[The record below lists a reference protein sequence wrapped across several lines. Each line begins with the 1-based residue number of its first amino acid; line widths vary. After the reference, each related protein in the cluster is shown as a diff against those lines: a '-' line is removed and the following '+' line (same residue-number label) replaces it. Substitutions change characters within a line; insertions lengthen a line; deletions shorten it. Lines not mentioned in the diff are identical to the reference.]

1 MLFQKELFEEKS
13 EFQKIK
19 LQDGELWLMPH
30 FLDIKKSELYFRQL
44 FENIHWKEEQIKLF
58 GKTYLVPRKT
68 AWYGDEQC
76 VYEYSGIVCEPTSWT
91 AVLLEIKDAIEA
103 QLSNVTFNSV
113 LLNLYRNG
121 NDKMGWHADDE
132 KELGIN
138 PIIASVS
145 LGAIRRFD
153 LKHKKLPNE
162 KHQYYLG
169 SGSLMIMTGETQ
181 HHWLHQIPAQKKIME
196 PRINLTFRNIKK

>member
-1 MLFQKELFEEKS
+1 MLFQEEFFQ
-13 EFQKIK
+13 ENRVFQKIK
-19 LQDGELWLMPH
+19 IQDGELWLMPH
-30 FLDIKKSELYFRQL
+30 FLGTTTSNLYFKQL
-44 FENIHWKEEQIKLF
+44 YGNIQWKEEQIKMF

-68 AWYGDEQC
+68 AWYGEEQC
-76 VYEYSGIVCEPTSWT
+76 VYEYSGIVCKPLPWNET
-91 AVLLEIKDAIEA
+91 LLEIKQAVET
-103 QLSNVTFNSV
+103 QLNNVAFNSV

-145 LGAIRRFD
+145 LGATRRFD

-162 KHQYYLG
+162 KHQFELNT
-169 SGSLMIMTGETQ
+169 GSLLVMLGETQ
-181 HHWLHQIPAQKKIME
+181 HYWLHQIPAQKKVLG
-196 PRINLTFRNIKK
+196 PRINLTFRSIIK